1 MASWLAEILND
12 DLWLSVSTG
21 AHRPCRGGGNGFGTG
36 CCAGVGPGQG
46 KGFGPGKDSGYGGGE
61 PGLVARGT
69 SMTECIYCP
78 NPAFSDEARKAKTLP
93 RQPFDSTA
101 LLNGK
106 ADISALRRL
115 GSWQHLP

>member
-1 MASWLAEILND
+1 MTTSGFPSALGLTDPA
-12 DLWLSVSTG
+12 G
-21 AHRPCRGGGNGFGTG
+21 AGGGNGFGTG